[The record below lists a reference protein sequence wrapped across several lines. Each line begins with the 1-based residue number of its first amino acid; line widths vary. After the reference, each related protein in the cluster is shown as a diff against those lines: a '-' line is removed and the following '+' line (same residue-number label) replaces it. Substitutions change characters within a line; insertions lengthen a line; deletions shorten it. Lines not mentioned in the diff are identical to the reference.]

1 MERTIDRINQLSAER
16 SRLYREA
23 TNGHRGDPDVLA
35 RVHALDAELQR
46 LWEIRRQEKA
56 RRRDVIDV
64 LVDQA
69 YEQTY
74 GRNYEDAVSPPRVAE
89 PAAQAA

>member
-16 SRLYREA
+16 SRLYLEA

-35 RVHALDAELQR
+35 RVHAIDAELPR

-56 RRRDVIDV
+56 RRRDDIDL
-64 LVDQA
+64 LVDLA
-69 YEQTY
+69 YAQTY
-74 GRNYEDAVSPPRVAE
+74 GGSYEDAVSPPKVAE
-89 PAAQAA
+89 AAAQAA